1 MVARLLFL
9 QLHEATSRSLFLS
22 PVRGDSVTSWD
33 LYKTSCMLSFNIKLA
48 RYFSENLQPPS
59 CLMLSLIAHITDIFM
74 ETSCDMQ
81 PATTFHS
88 SAEGLHTRA
97 KYLIGS
103 CSDMENKIVL
113 CYWFSSELGISTYQG
128 ISLCDHLFNVA
139 AFIRPSCKKRRGVKW
154 SFLRQFTRTSYFFPE
169 NI

>member
-22 PVRGDSVTSWD
+22 PVRRDSATSWH

-113 CYWFSSELGISTYQG
+113 CYWFSSELGIFLLTKEYLAVIICS
-128 ISLCDHLFNVA
+128 IWLHLFVLPA
-139 AFIRPSCKKRRGVKW
+139 RKEGELSGHF
-154 SFLRQFTRTSYFFPE
+154 
-169 NI
+169 